1 MPPSLPGG
9 IEDFIEQVVP
19 VLQSRGL
26 FRTEYQGSTLREH
39 LGLARPVHR

>member
-1 MPPSLPGG
+1 
-9 IEDFIEQVVP
+9 VP

-39 LGLARPVHR
+39 LALARPERS